1 MIKNSIATLFG
12 LSLRSRGNCVK
23 IALKSSNSTL
33 AFRSTQLNLDS
44 SSLNKPEKSKLPCH
58 VRCHVTCSQ
67 DLI

>member
-1 MIKNSIATLFG
+1 MMKFLLQRFFG

-58 VRCHVTCSQ
+58 VRCHVICSQ